1 MASPL
6 TPVKGEPKMRRILG
20 IILALAGSWML
31 VSPQALLGL
40 GELKWMYKYAF
51 PGEVLIGIAVI
62 SIGFYLIG
70 FKTPKAGKPGH

>member
-1 MASPL
+1 
-6 TPVKGEPKMRRILG
+6 MRRILG

-40 GELKWMYKYAF
+40 KELKWMYRYAF
-51 PGEVLIGIAVI
+51 PGEVLIGIVAI

-70 FKTPKAGKPGH
+70 FKAPKVGRSSH